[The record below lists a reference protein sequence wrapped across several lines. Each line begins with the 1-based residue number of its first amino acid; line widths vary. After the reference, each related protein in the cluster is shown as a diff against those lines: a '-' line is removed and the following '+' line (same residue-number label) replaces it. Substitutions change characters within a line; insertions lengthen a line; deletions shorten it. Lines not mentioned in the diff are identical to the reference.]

1 MRPKSMFFY
10 SLVLV
15 LCIFFPV
22 KLGALDVGFLFRF
35 ENLAFEHDRK
45 ESDHSFDGLA
55 FPWGIS
61 VFASHEMG
69 DDFSITA
76 GFYQDSIL
84 RNISATMVTYR
95 YSFISI
101 GLGPY
106 FGFLNSEGPLIRS
119 GLNASLRVDFPGVI
133 FAEIKTG
140 STIGGLVKDGDYTQE
155 ETSLLGGFQ
164 VMNAICTIGL
174 LSKTFTIIQ
183 GSTQVVDSLDK
194 YYFST
199 DLFQKNVPFRVLLTF
214 AYQSISKSFITSTT
228 TDTHTLS
235 SLIIGTELEVELARF
250 LNLLIMIDSSIYT
263 FGRDDL
269 LGVDPGSDFA
279 GFLFSAQIGL
289 KLNIDQLTQK
299 PELVE

>member
-1 MRPKSMFFY
+1 MRPKSLFVFSAALVMFMLFQ
-10 SLVLV
+10 
-15 LCIFFPV
+15 V
-22 KLGALDVGFLFRF
+22 KIDALDVGLLFRF
-35 ENLAFEHDRK
+35 ENLAFQHDRE
-45 ESDHSFDGLA
+45 ESDHSFDGLT

-69 DDFSITA
+69 DNFSITA

-84 RNISATMVTYR
+84 RNISSTMVTYR

-119 GLNASLRVDFPGVI
+119 GLNASLRIDFPGII
-133 FAEIKTG
+133 FAEIRTG
-140 STIGGLVKDGDYTQE
+140 STIGGLVKEGDYSQE

-183 GSTQVVDSLDK
+183 GSSQVVDSLDK

-199 DLFQKNVPFRVLLTF
+199 DLFQKNVPFRILLTF
-214 AYQSISKSFITSTT
+214 AYQTISKSFVTSTT

-235 SLIIGTELEVELARF
+235 SLIIGSELEVELARF
-250 LNLLIMIDSSIYT
+250 LNLLVMIDSSIYT

-269 LGVDPGSDFA
+269 LGVEPGSGLA
-279 GFLFSAQIGL
+279 GFLFSAQIGVKL
-289 KLNIDQLTQK
+289 KIDQLMQK